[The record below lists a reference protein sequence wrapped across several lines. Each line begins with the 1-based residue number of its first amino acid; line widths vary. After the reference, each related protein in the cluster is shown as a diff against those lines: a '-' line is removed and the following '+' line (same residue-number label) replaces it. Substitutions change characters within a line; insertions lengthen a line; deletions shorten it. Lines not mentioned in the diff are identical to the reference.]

1 MQDDSTDDTTEAGY
15 DWEERR
21 ADARF
26 QPPATLRLRVRR
38 PGILGWLSSR
48 ERVLLDCSQS
58 GIAWLDPVAPEV
70 GAIVLCDLE
79 GAGWRLRGI
88 PGRVRTVDRLVRDF
102 RVGFEF
108 SREDLS
114 EARARRL
121 SLALAQLDSGT
132 LGG

>member
-1 MQDDSTDDTTEAGY
+1 MQEDRTEAGHVGR
-15 DWEERR
+15 ERR
-21 ADARF
+21 REVRF
-26 QPPATLRLRVRR
+26 QPPASLRLCLRS
-38 PGILGWLSSR
+38 PGFLGRFFRR

-70 GAIVLCDLE
+70 GAVLLCDLE
-79 GAGWRLRGI
+79 GAGWRLRAI

-108 SREDLS
+108 SRKDLT

-132 LGG
+132 LEG

>member
-1 MQDDSTDDTTEAGY
+1 MREDITEPGY
-15 DWEERR
+15 GGRERR
-21 ADARF
+21 REVRF
-26 QPPATLRLRVRR
+26 QPPVSLRLRLR
-38 PGILGWLSSR
+38 PPGVLGWFLRR

-58 GIAWLDPVAPEV
+58 GIAWLDTVAPEV
-70 GAIVLCDLE
+70 GALVVCDLE

-88 PGRVRTVDRLVRDF
+88 PGSVRTVDRLVRDF

-108 SREDLS
+108 FRTDLS

>member
-1 MQDDSTDDTTEAGY
+1 MQDDTTETGY
-15 DWEERR
+15 DCEERR
-21 ADARF
+21 RDVRF
-26 QPPATLRLRVRR
+26 QAPVALRLRVRR

-58 GIAWLDPVAPEV
+58 GIAWLDSVAPEV
-70 GAIVLCDLE
+70 GTVVLCDLE

-88 PGRVRTVDRLVRDF
+88 PGRIRTVDRLVRDF

-108 SREDLS
+108 SREELS
-114 EARARRL
+114 EGRARRL

>member
-1 MQDDSTDDTTEAGY
+1 MQDDTTDPGHGGQ
-15 DWEERR
+15 ERR
-21 ADARF
+21 REARF
-26 QPPATLRLRVRR
+26 QPPASLRLLLR
-38 PGILGWLSSR
+38 PPGLLGWLQR
-48 ERVLLDCSQS
+48 RQRTLLDCSQS

-70 GAIVLCDLE
+70 GAKWLCDLQ

-102 RVGFEF
+102 RVGLEF

-114 EARARRL
+114 DDRARQL

>member
-1 MQDDSTDDTTEAGY
+1 MEDETTEPGHGGR
-15 DWEERR
+15 ERR
-21 ADARF
+21 REVRF
-26 QPPATLRLRVRR
+26 QPPASLRLRLR
-38 PGILGWLSSR
+38 PPGVLGWFLRR

-58 GIAWLDPVAPEV
+58 GIAWLDSVAPEV
-70 GAIVLCDLE
+70 GDSVLCDLQ
-79 GAGWRLRGI
+79 GAGWRLRGL
-88 PGRVRTVDRLVRDF
+88 PGTVRTVDRLVRDF

-114 EARARRL
+114 EGRARRL